1 MAEVLQH
8 QMAGRQPL
16 LAAHQMVEARHL
28 PTFTGGAW
36 GSQVMAARRPL
47 QAVMP
52 LASLETSTSRQDRQP
67 DLADQ
72 IAALSRSAAVFQ
84 NLPSLVTLAAL
95 SSTAGLLVR
104 LLLLLV
110 VRWLSLPGQVRQ
122 RPRAALAA
130 QSALRLVLADLLWLA
145 AH

>member
-1 MAEVLQH
+1 
-8 QMAGRQPL
+8 
-16 LAAHQMVEARHL
+16 
-28 PTFTGGAW
+28 
-36 GSQVMAARRPL
+36 
-47 QAVMP
+47 MP

-72 IAALSRSAAVFQ
+72 IAAALSRSAAVFQ

-95 SSTAGLLVR
+95 SSTAGLLVIASVAGGP
-104 LLLLLV
+104 V
-110 VRWLSLPGQVRQ
+110 VITAGQVRQ